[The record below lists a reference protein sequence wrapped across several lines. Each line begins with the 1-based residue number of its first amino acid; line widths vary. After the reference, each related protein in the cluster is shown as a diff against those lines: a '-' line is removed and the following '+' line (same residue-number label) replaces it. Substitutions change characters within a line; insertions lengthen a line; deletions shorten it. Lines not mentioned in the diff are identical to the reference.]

1 MARVEHHPGPDDGS
15 DNRWGFD
22 CPGCGMP
29 HEVRVGVPDRPCW
42 TFNFDVDRP
51 TFSPSILVTYPANP
65 NAAEE
70 FKEWRRTR
78 ICHSYVR
85 NGRIE
90 FLSDCT
96 HALAGKTVDLPELA
110 DG

>member
-1 MARVEHHPGPDDGS
+1 
-15 DNRWGFD
+15 
-22 CPGCGMP
+22 MP
-29 HEVRVGVPDRPCW
+29 HEVRVDVPDRPCW
-42 TFNFDVDRP
+42 TFNGDVDRP
-51 TFSPSILVTYPANP
+51 TFAPSILVTYAANP
-65 NAAEE
+65 NATEE
-70 FKEWRRTR
+70 FKEWRQKR

-96 HALAGKTVDLPELA
+96 HSLAGITVDLPEVGA